1 MRNRIITAIFCAAS
15 ILSLWAV
22 AASKPP
28 ASPYTIDTS
37 YEYPCVPGTQEWIDL
52 GSTSARRRASQ
63 VPDEVLQHMT
73 TDALLQTVLDYPF
86 LSDIYAFNTIEMG
99 YEAVKKHCNSLREF
113 ENRPD
118 YLDAL
123 SRYCQASYSLSNK
136 EPTLKDYMAE
146 QLYWLYVSGNL
157 EQTS

>member
-22 AASKPP
+22 AVFKP
-28 ASPYTIDTS
+28 ASPYTIDTP
-37 YEYPCVPGTQEWIDL
+37 YEYPYVPGTQEWIDL

-73 TDALLQTVLDYPF
+73 TDALLQTVLNYPF
-86 LSDIYAFNTIEMG
+86 LSDMYAFNTIEMG
-99 YEAVKKHCNSLREF
+99 YKAVKKHCNSLREF

-118 YLDAL
+118 HLEVL
-123 SRYCQASYSLSNK
+123 SQYRQAIYSLNRL
-136 EPTLKDYMAE
+136 TLPDYMAE
-146 QLYWLYVSGNL
+146 HLYWLYVSGNL